1 MAASDAAWKNFDT
14 SSEAGRLLRQIYG
27 SKGPPVNVPLPRQ
40 SKTSRVPKDGW
51 RPVSNRV
58 DQVDPRKATRSL
70 KNERSVKAPRP
81 IRQGSSYA
89 AIDFVEKRKTG
100 SVIHSEIEDMK
111 MRVESYRPPHQ
122 RPVDEAEK
130 CRFSEVCA
138 YRGGKG
144 LPAEMTAVT
153 MEVLPSEQL
162 AKLKE
167 QERLDQVRRRRAGL
181 PEHDAPAP
189 GPKCGPLG
197 GTRGALAETIV
208 AEIEERRQHLSDM
221 DAMGTRSKN
230 EREIAIE
237 IQNRVTEL
245 RRLDP
250 RAAQAYGL
258 PEEDSYNGTRN
269 SAPFHRE

>member
-1 MAASDAAWKNFDT
+1 MVETCPLSLSHTTT
-14 SSEAGRLLRQIYG
+14 S
-27 SKGPPVNVPLPRQ
+27 PRN
-40 SKTSRVPKDGW
+40 TLHAFFSRI
-51 RPVSNRV
+51 S
-58 DQVDPRKATRSL
+58 
-70 KNERSVKAPRP
+70 
-81 IRQGSSYA
+81 RQGSSYA

-111 MRVESYRPPHQ
+111 MRGESYRPPHQ

-237 IQNRVTEL
+237 KQNRVIEL
-245 RRLDP
+245 RLLDP